1 MASSN
6 SKLSLKS
13 FSLPPFPIRLSVMDR
28 YLTRELVMPFLFGV
42 AAFSSVGL
50 AAGALFELIRYVA
63 ESGLDIRV
71 ALEILILRFPNFVAW
86 ALPMSTLLA
95 ALMVYNR
102 LANDSELIA
111 LRSCG
116 VSIYRLVLP
125 AIILSILITGLTF
138 VFHEVV
144 VPAANYQSTVTLD
157 KALKRD
163 RPVFQNRNILH
174 QEFQNITRPDG
185 NTEEV
190 LTRIFYAKRFD
201 GKTMNGLTI
210 LDFSQD
216 DVSQV
221 ISADTAEWNY
231 GTGRWDFYKGTIY
244 LVAPNGSYRS
254 IVRFVHQELQLP
266 RTPLDLAMQGRDYDE
281 MNIAQSLDYLKLVKA
296 SKDERKIRK
305 LEVRIQ
311 QRYSFPFICVV
322 FGVAGA
328 ALGTRT
334 SRTSQATGFGISV
347 IVIFAYYLMAFI
359 ANALGLTGTLSPF
372 WAAWLPTVIG
382 LWIGGLLLVRASQ

>member
-1 MASSN
+1 
-6 SKLSLKS
+6 
-13 FSLPPFPIRLSVMDR
+13 
-28 YLTRELVMPFLFGV
+28 MPFLFGV

-50 AAGALFELIRYVA
+50 AAGALFELIRYVT
-63 ESGLDIRV
+63 ESGLDFKI
-71 ALEILILRFPNFVAW
+71 AIEILVLKLPNFVAW

-95 ALMVYNR
+95 TLMVYNR

-125 AIILSILITGLTF
+125 AIVMSILITGMTF
-138 VFHEVV
+138 AFHEVV
-144 VPAANYQSTVTLD
+144 VPAANYQSTITLD

-163 RPVFQNRNILH
+163 RPAFKQRDILH

-190 LTRIFYAKRFD
+190 LARIFYAKRFD
-201 GKTMNGLTI
+201 GQTMNGLTI
-210 LDFSQD
+210 LDFSQSEL
-216 DVSQV
+216 SQV
-221 ISADTAEWNY
+221 ISAEKAAWNY
-231 GTGRWDFYKGTIY
+231 DKGRWDFYNGTVY
-244 LVAPNGSYRS
+244 LVAPDGSYRS
-254 IVRFVHQELQLP
+254 IVRFVHQELQLS

-281 MNIAQSLDYLKLVKA
+281 MNIAQSLDYLKLIRE
-296 SKDERKIRK
+296 SRDERKIRK

-311 QRYSFPFICVV
+311 QRYAFPFICVV

-347 IVIFAYYLMAFI
+347 IVIFAYYIMAFV
-359 ANALGLTGTLSPF
+359 ANAMGLTGALSPF

-382 LWIGGLLLVRASQ
+382 LGMGGLLLVRASQ